1 MTQSLTWTPAMETA
15 GGRTL
20 DRFDR
25 FLRSIERFTAVA
37 SGLFIFAL
45 MFVGVGQILGR
56 KLFNSPIFG
65 YIDAVE
71 MSISVFAF
79 LAISYCEAVNGHVR
93 MELFVGKLRG
103 VPLWLAEAAGQILG
117 LFIIGVLIYFG
128 WEHAMRAFNFGDSTI
143 DAEIPWWP
151 SKMLIPFAF
160 GLLFLRLTLNFVG
173 YVRMIFNPG
182 AAPVAIPLIADVR
195 ELAKEEATEAG
206 AVVIE
211 NEKTDRKAGT

>member
-1 MTQSLTWTPAMETA
+1 MTQSVTWTPAMEAA

-45 MFVGVGQILGR
+45 MFVGVAQILGR
-56 KLFNSPIFG
+56 KLFNMPIFG
-65 YIDAVE
+65 YIDAIE

-93 MELFVGKLRG
+93 MELFLGKLHG
-103 VPLWLAEAAGQILG
+103 LPLWLAEAAGQVLG
-117 LFIIGVLIYFG
+117 LLVIGVLIYFA
-128 WEHAMRAFNFGDSTI
+128 WDHAMRAYNFGDSTI

-160 GLLFLRLTLNFVG
+160 GLLFLRMLVSFVG
-173 YVRMIFNPG
+173 YVRMIFNPD
-182 AAPVAIPLIADVR
+182 AAPVAIHMIADVR

-206 AVVIE
+206 VVTAE
-211 NEKTDRKAGT
+211 NDETERKAGT

>member
-1 MTQSLTWTPAMETA
+1 MTQSLTWTPEMEA
-15 GGRTL
+15 GGGRTL
-20 DRFDR
+20 DRLDR
-25 FLRSIERFTAVA
+25 ILKSIERFTAVA

-45 MFVGVGQILGR
+45 MLVGVGQILGR
-56 KLFNSPIFG
+56 KLFNTPIFG

-79 LAISYCEAVNGHVR
+79 LAISYCESMNGHVR
-93 MELFVGKLRG
+93 MELFVGKLHG
-103 VPLWLAEAAGQILG
+103 LPLWLSEAVGQLLG

-128 WEHAMRAFNFGDSTI
+128 WEHAMRAYHFGDSTI

-160 GLLFLRLTLNFVG
+160 ALLFLRIALNLAG
-173 YVRMIFNPG
+173 YVRMILNPA
-182 AAPVAIPLIADVR
+182 AAPIAVPLIADVR

-206 AVVIE
+206 VVASE
-211 NEKTDRKAGT
+211 TDETERRAGS

>member
-1 MTQSLTWTPAMETA
+1 MTQSLTWTPAMEAA

-37 SGLFIFAL
+37 SGLFIFGL

-56 KLFNSPIFG
+56 KLFNMPIFG
-65 YIDAVE
+65 YIDAIE

-93 MELFVGKLRG
+93 MELFLGKLHG
-103 VPLWLAEAAGQILG
+103 LPLWLAEAAGQILG
-117 LFIIGVLIYFG
+117 LLVIGVLIYFA
-128 WEHAMRAFNFGDSTI
+128 WDHAMRAYEFGDSTI

-160 GLLFLRLTLNFVG
+160 GLLFLRMVVSFVG
-173 YVRMIFNPG
+173 YVRLIFNPG
-182 AAPVAIPLIADVR
+182 AAPIAIHMIADVR

-206 AVVIE
+206 AVTVE
-211 NEKTDRKAGT
+211 NDETERKAGT

>member
-1 MTQSLTWTPAMETA
+1 MTQSLTRTPAMEAA

-20 DRFDR
+20 DRLDR
-25 FLRSIERFTAVA
+25 FLRSIERFTAVS
-37 SGLFIFAL
+37 SGLFIFVL

-56 KLFNSPIFG
+56 KLFNAPIFG

-79 LAISYCEAVNGHVR
+79 LAISYCEAMNGHVR
-93 MELFVGKLRG
+93 MELFVGKLHG
-103 VPLWLAEAAGQILG
+103 LPLWLAEAAGQALG

-128 WEHAMRAFNFGDSTI
+128 WDHAMRAFNFGDSTI

-160 GLLFLRLTLNFVG
+160 GLLFLRVLVNFVG

-195 ELAKEEATEAG
+195 ELAKEEAAEAG
-206 AVVIE
+206 VIAVE
-211 NEKTDRKAGT
+211 NDNTERRAGT

>member
-1 MTQSLTWTPAMETA
+1 MEAA

-20 DRFDR
+20 DRLDR

-56 KLFNSPIFG
+56 KLFNAPIFG

-79 LAISYCEAVNGHVR
+79 LAISYCEAMNGHVR
-93 MELFVGKLRG
+93 MELFVGKLHG
-103 VPLWLAEAAGQILG
+103 LPLWLAEAAGQALG

-128 WEHAMRAFNFGDSTI
+128 WDHAMRAFNFGDSTI

-160 GLLFLRLTLNFVG
+160 GLLFLRVLVNFVG
-173 YVRMIFNPG
+173 YVRMIFNPD

-195 ELAKEEATEAG
+195 KLATEEAAEAG
-206 AVVIE
+206 VIAVR
-211 NEKTDRKAGT
+211 NDNTDRKART

>member
-1 MTQSLTWTPAMETA
+1 MTQSVTWTPAMEAA

-45 MFVGVGQILGR
+45 MFVGVAQILGR
-56 KLFNSPIFG
+56 KLFNMPIFG
-65 YIDAVE
+65 YIDAIE

-93 MELFVGKLRG
+93 MELFLGKLHG
-103 VPLWLAEAAGQILG
+103 LPLWLAEAAGQVLG
-117 LFIIGVLIYFG
+117 LLVIGVLIYFA
-128 WEHAMRAFNFGDSTI
+128 WDHAMRAYNFGDSTI

-160 GLLFLRLTLNFVG
+160 GLLFLRMLVSFVG
-173 YVRMIFNPG
+173 YVRMIFNPD
-182 AAPVAIPLIADVR
+182 AAPVAIHMIADVR

-206 AVVIE
+206 AVTTE
-211 NEKTDRKAGT
+211 NDETERKAGT

>member
-1 MTQSLTWTPAMETA
+1 MEAA

-25 FLRSIERFTAVA
+25 VLRSIERFTAVA
-37 SGLFIFAL
+37 SGLFIFGL

-56 KLFNSPIFG
+56 KLFNMPIFG
-65 YIDAVE
+65 YIDAIE

-79 LAISYCEAVNGHVR
+79 LAISYCESVNGHVR
-93 MELFVGKLRG
+93 MELFLGKLHG
-103 VPLWLAEAAGQILG
+103 LPLWLAEAAGQILG
-117 LFIIGVLIYFG
+117 LLVIGVLIYFA
-128 WEHAMRAFNFGDSTI
+128 WDHAMRAYEFGDSTI

-160 GLLFLRLTLNFVG
+160 GLLFLRMLVSFVG

-182 AAPVAIPLIADVR
+182 AAPVAIYMIADVR

-206 AVVIE
+206 AVTVE
-211 NEKTDRKAGT
+211 NDETERKAGT

>member
-1 MTQSLTWTPAMETA
+1 MEAA
-15 GGRTL
+15 GGRKL
-20 DRFDR
+20 DRVDR

-56 KLFNSPIFG
+56 KLFNTPIFG
-65 YIDAVE
+65 YIDAIE

-79 LAISYCEAVNGHVR
+79 LAISYCESVNGHVR
-93 MELFVGKLRG
+93 MELFLGKLHG
-103 VPLWLAEAAGQILG
+103 LPLWLAEAASQVLG
-117 LFIIGVLIYFG
+117 LLVIGVLIYFA
-128 WEHAMRAFNFGDSTI
+128 WDHAMRAYEFGDSTI

-160 GLLFLRLTLNFVG
+160 GLLFLRMLVNFVG
-173 YVRMIFNPG
+173 YLRMIFNPG
-182 AAPVAIPLIADVR
+182 AAPVAIHLIADVR

-206 AVVIE
+206 VAAVE
-211 NEKTDRKAGT
+211 NDETERKAGT

>member
-1 MTQSLTWTPAMETA
+1 
-15 GGRTL
+15 
-20 DRFDR
+20 
-25 FLRSIERFTAVA
+25 
-37 SGLFIFAL
+37 

-56 KLFNSPIFG
+56 KLFNAPIFG

-79 LAISYCEAVNGHVR
+79 LAISYCEAMNGHVR
-93 MELFVGKLRG
+93 MELFVGKLHG
-103 VPLWLAEAAGQILG
+103 LPLWLAEAAGQLLG

-128 WEHAMRAFNFGDSTI
+128 WDHAMRAFNFGDSTI

-160 GLLFLRLTLNFVG
+160 GLLFLRVLLNFVG

-182 AAPVAIPLIADVR
+182 AAPVAIPQIADVR
-195 ELAKEEATEAG
+195 ELAKEEAAEAG
-206 AVVIE
+206 VIAVD
-211 NEKTDRKAGT
+211 NDKTERKAGT

>member
-1 MTQSLTWTPAMETA
+1 MPQSLTWTPAMEAA

-25 FLRSIERFTAVA
+25 FLRSIERFTAIA

-56 KLFNSPIFG
+56 KFFNAPIFG
-65 YIDAVE
+65 YIDAIE

-93 MELFVGKLRG
+93 MELFLGKLHG
-103 VPLWLAEAAGQILG
+103 LPLWLAEAAGQVLG
-117 LFIIGVLIYFG
+117 LLVIGVLIYFA
-128 WEHAMRAFNFGDSTI
+128 WDHAMRAYNFGDSTI

-160 GLLFLRLTLNFVG
+160 GLLFLRLLVNFVG
-173 YVRMIFNPG
+173 YLRMIFNPG
-182 AAPVAIPLIADVR
+182 VAPVAIHLIADVR

-206 AVVIE
+206 VVAVE
-211 NEKTDRKAGT
+211 NDETERKAGT

>member
-1 MTQSLTWTPAMETA
+1 MTQSLTWTPAMEAA

-37 SGLFIFAL
+37 SGLFIFGL

-56 KLFNSPIFG
+56 KLFNMPIFG
-65 YIDAVE
+65 YIDAIE

-93 MELFVGKLRG
+93 MELFLGKLHG
-103 VPLWLAEAAGQILG
+103 LPLWLAEAAGQILG
-117 LFIIGVLIYFG
+117 LLVIGVLIYFA
-128 WEHAMRAFNFGDSTI
+128 WDHAMRAYEFGDSTI

-160 GLLFLRLTLNFVG
+160 GLLFLRMLVSFVG

-182 AAPVAIPLIADVR
+182 AAPVAIHMIADVR

-206 AVVIE
+206 AVTVE
-211 NEKTDRKAGT
+211 NDETERKAGT